1 MFYVCAGFWELE
13 EHLADMFGLNDSK
26 YQWAVDRYFEEKK
39 DKDDR
44 AAFEAE
50 EEEERAEEEN
60 AKLAADARTASP
72 EDLHMVIREIYKSCY
87 PGFGSAAGSQRN
99 VSRRALHQ
107 AAAQQ
112 EVAALASTPAWNRLH

>member
-1 MFYVCAGFWELE
+1 VCAGFWELE

-60 AKLAADARTASP
+60 AKLAADADKLEGGVAEASTVGLTS
-72 EDLHMVIREIYKSCY
+72 E
-87 PGFGSAAGSQRN
+87 
-99 VSRRALHQ
+99 
-107 AAAQQ
+107 AAAK
-112 EVAALASTPAWNRLH
+112 